1 MTMFILLVVAPAAKC
16 TGQAQGDEDFLKQ
29 YAETYRFTLGQPT
42 AFQIT
47 DDGDTV
53 FFLRSGPRSFVRDLY
68 EFDVATGKER
78 LLASAEK
85 LLQGAEEKL
94 TAEELA
100 RRERMRS
107 AARGIASFELSRDGK
122 QVLVPLSGSLYVF
135 DRKSGKSRELK
146 SSAGYP
152 IDARFSPDGKW
163 IAAVRRG
170 DLYVMDVASG
180 AERRLTMGA
189 TETLSHGEAEFVAQ
203 EEMDRMRGYWWSPDS
218 KQIAYQETDT
228 SGVEELHIADPTK
241 PANAPDVWRYPR
253 PGHANARV
261 RLGVISAAGGETT
274 WIKWDIKRYPYL
286 ATVNW
291 EENAPLTILVQ
302 NREQT
307 EELLLAVD
315 PETGKTTELLKETDP
330 AWVNIDQSMPHWL
343 ADGKSFLWST
353 ERDGAWRLELRNRDG
368 SLASTL
374 TKPTHGY
381 RQLVGVNDKLGMAY
395 FIGGDDPTMSRL
407 FEVGL
412 KTDDPRPLPFSLK
425 AGTHMATFSKKGNT
439 YVVTTDPLDGP
450 TQYQVSRTNGNVA
463 HDIRSVAERPSLDVN
478 LELTKVGVD
487 SPLNAAIIRPR
498 IFNPEKRYPIIVHV
512 YGGPHSLM
520 VLANSR
526 RYLLDQWLADQGFII
541 VAIDGRGTPW
551 RGRDFERAIKGN
563 LVDVSLDDQVRGLQE
578 LGKKYPELDL
588 DRVGIYGWS
597 FGGYMSAMAVMKRPD
612 VFHAGVAGAPVVD
625 WRDYDTHY
633 TERYIGL
640 PEKNKSG
647 YDASSVLTYADKLSR
662 PLLIIHGTADDNVYF
677 LHSMKLC
684 DALFRAG
691 KPYDFLPLAGYTH
704 MVPDPV
710 MTERL
715 NGRIA
720 EFFEEHL
727 QRPAA
732 PAKP

>member
-1 MTMFILLVVAPAAKC
+1 MQVLLVTVLAAKY
-16 TGQAQGDEDFLKQ
+16 TAQAQGDDDFLKH

-42 AFQIT
+42 AFQVSEN
-47 DDGDTV
+47 GDAV
-53 FFLRSGPRSFVRDLY
+53 LFLRSGPRSFVRDLF
-68 EFDVATGKER
+68 EFDVLTGKDR

-94 TAEELA
+94 TPEELA

-122 QVLVPLSGSLYVF
+122 LILVPLSGSLYVF
-135 DRKSGKSRELK
+135 NRKSGKSRELK

-152 IDARFSPDGKW
+152 IDARFSPDGKS
-163 IAAVRRG
+163 IAVVRGG
-170 DLYVMDVASG
+170 DLYVIDVARG
-180 AERRLTMGA
+180 NERQLTKGA
-189 TETLSHGEAEFVAQ
+189 TDTLSHGEAEFVAQ
-203 EEMDRMRGYWWSPDS
+203 EEMDRMHGYWWSPDS
-218 KQIAYQETDT
+218 KQIAYQQTDT
-228 SGVEELHIADPTK
+228 SGVEELYISDPTK
-241 PANAPDVWRYPR
+241 PSNAPDVWRYPR

-261 RLGVISAAGGETT
+261 RLGIISAIGGDTT
-274 WIKWDIKRYPYL
+274 WIKWDNERYPYL
-286 ATVNW
+286 ATVKW

-315 PETGKTTELLKETDP
+315 PETGKTTELLKETDA

-368 SLASTL
+368 SLVTTL

-381 RQLVGVNDKLGMAY
+381 RKLVGVNDKLGMAY
-395 FIGGDDPTMSRL
+395 FIGGDNPTMSRL
-407 FEVGL
+407 FDVST
-412 KTDDPRPLPFSLK
+412 KSDDPRPLPFPLE
-425 AGTHMATFSKKGNT
+425 AGVHMAIFSENGKT
-439 YVVTTDPLDGP
+439 YVVSTDPLDGE
-450 TQYQVSRTNGNVA
+450 TRYGVARTTGTIA
-463 HDIRSVAERPSLDVN
+463 YDLKSMAEKPSLTVN
-478 LELTKVGVD
+478 FELTKVGSD
-487 SPLNAAIIRPR
+487 SPLNAAIIRPHD
-498 IFNPEKRYPIIVHV
+498 FNAKKRYPVVVHV

-526 RYLLDQWLADQGFII
+526 RYLLDQWLADEGFII

-551 RGRDFERAIKGN
+551 RGRVFERAIKGN
-563 LVDVSLDDQVRGLQE
+563 LVDVSLADQVRGLKE

-588 DRVGIYGWS
+588 DRVGIFGWS

-625 WRDYDTHY
+625 WLDYDTHY
-633 TERYIGL
+633 TERYMGL

-710 MTERL
+710 ITERL

-720 EFFEEHL
+720 EFFKEHL
-727 QRPAA
+727 DY
-732 PAKP
+732 

>member
-1 MTMFILLVVAPAAKC
+1 MK
-16 TGQAQGDEDFLKQ
+16 
-29 YAETYRFTLGQPT
+29 
-42 AFQIT
+42 
-47 DDGDTV
+47 
-53 FFLRSGPRSFVRDLY
+53 
-68 EFDVATGKER
+68 
-78 LLASAEK
+78 
-85 LLQGAEEKL
+85 
-94 TAEELA
+94 
-100 RRERMRS
+100 
-107 AARGIASFELSRDGK
+107 
-122 QVLVPLSGSLYVF
+122 
-135 DRKSGKSRELK
+135 
-146 SSAGYP
+146 
-152 IDARFSPDGKW
+152 
-163 IAAVRRG
+163 
-170 DLYVMDVASG
+170 
-180 AERRLTMGA
+180 
-189 TETLSHGEAEFVAQ
+189 
-203 EEMDRMRGYWWSPDS
+203 
-218 KQIAYQETDT
+218 
-228 SGVEELHIADPTK
+228 
-241 PANAPDVWRYPR
+241 
-253 PGHANARV
+253 
-261 RLGVISAAGGETT
+261 
-274 WIKWDIKRYPYL
+274 
-286 ATVNW
+286 W

-315 PETGKTTELLKETDP
+315 SETGAATELLKETDP
-330 AWVNIDQSMPHWL
+330 AWVNIDQTMPHWL

-353 ERDGAWRLELRNRDG
+353 ERGGACALELRNRDG
-368 SLASTL
+368 SLAATL

-381 RQLVGVNDKLGMAY
+381 RKLVGVNDKLGMAY
-395 FIGGDDPTMSRL
+395 FIGGDNPTMSRL
-407 FEVGL
+407 FDVGL
-412 KTDDPRPLPFSLK
+412 KSDDPRPLPFPLK
-425 AGTHMATFSKKGNT
+425 AGIHAATFSKNGNT

-463 HDIRSVAERPSLDVN
+463 HDVRSVAERPSLNVN

-487 SPLNAAIIRPR
+487 SPLNAAIIRPHD
-498 IFNPEKRYPIIVHV
+498 FDSKKRYPVIVHV

-563 LVDVSLDDQVRGLQE
+563 LVDVSLADQVRGLE
-578 LGKKYPELDL
+578 ALGKKYPELDL
-588 DRVGIYGWS
+588 GSVGIFGWS

-612 VFHAGVAGAPVVD
+612 VFHAGIAGAPVVD
-625 WRDYDTHY
+625 WLDYDTHY
-633 TERYIGL
+633 TERYLGL

-647 YDASSVLTYADKLSR
+647 YDASSLLTYADKLSR

-720 EFFEEHL
+720 EFFKEHL
-727 QRPAA
+727 DY
-732 PAKP
+732 